1 MVTEGYRQLEHF
13 LMNECKRSIKPSD
26 KYEVGALHKILCNC
40 RLLLRPEDSLT
51 FLKYVQIAF
60 SLQSVTVNE
69 EAAVR
74 LYISLQKEI
83 RARVGNKRLDCTNV
97 KRKWTKYL
105 NLQKRSRFSQEDFNA
120 FLTSEVEE
128 EAVRKYL

>member
-1 MVTEGYRQLEHF
+1 MQY
-13 LMNECKRSIKPSD
+13 
-26 KYEVGALHKILCNC
+26 
-40 RLLLRPEDSLT
+40 
-51 FLKYVQIAF
+51 AF
-60 SLQSVTVNE
+60 GLQSLAVEE

-105 NLQKRSRFSQEDFNA
+105 NIKKRSLFNQEDFNN

-128 EAVRKYL
+128 ESVKTYL